1 MPRPQPAPAPF
12 PTEAMLTDVL
22 PPDLVPFVGRSL
34 WVVAAV
40 AGANFIGFFIR
51 GAFGFGSNVPIVL
64 LTAWL
69 LSPHHA
75 IVLVMLTATVAQVH
89 LLPQGLKRADW
100 HVVATVAPGLLI
112 GIGLGTWV
120 FTELGA
126 EWLVLVMAAL
136 IIFIVLLDRLR
147 LIERISNVLPLRSPW
162 VASGLALTGATAG
175 TISGGG
181 TVYFLVVYFKLVCE
195 SAEALRATNI
205 AISGLFIFL
214 RVAGI
219 AGTGFVAPRNLV
231 EAALMVPAVFLGTF
245 AGTRIFHQ
253 TPPARF
259 YLALQYLL
267 LLAALS
273 LAVKGVA
280 GLL

>member
-1 MPRPQPAPAPF
+1 MFADLLPA
-12 PTEAMLTDVL
+12 
-22 PPDLVPFVGRSL
+22 DLVPFVGRSL
-34 WVVAAV
+34 WVAAAV

-64 LTAWL
+64 MTAWL

-89 LLPQGLKRADW
+89 LLPQGMKQADW
-100 HVVATVAPGLLI
+100 HVVGTVTPGLLI
-112 GIGLGTWV
+112 GIALGTWV
-120 FTELGA
+120 FTELEA
-126 EWLVLVMAAL
+126 AWLILVMAVL
-136 IIFIVLLDRLR
+136 IIFIVMLDRLR
-147 LIERISNVLPLRSPW
+147 LIERISALLPLRSPW
-162 VASGLALTGATAG
+162 VASSLALTGATAG

-181 TVYFLVVYFKLVCE
+181 TVYFLVVYFKLVCGT
-195 SAEALRATNI
+195 AEALRATNI

-219 AGTGFVAPRNLV
+219 AATGFVEPRYLI
-231 EAALMVPAVFLGTF
+231 EAALMVPAVFLGTI
-245 AGTRIFHQ
+245 AGTRTFHH

-273 LAVKGVA
+273 LLLKGLAAV
-280 GLL
+280 L

>member
-1 MPRPQPAPAPF
+1 MFA
-12 PTEAMLTDVL
+12 ELL
-22 PPDLVPFVGRSL
+22 PPALVPFTGLPL
-34 WVVAAV
+34 WVAAAV

-64 LTAWL
+64 MTAWL

-89 LLPQGLKRADW
+89 LLPQGLSNADW
-100 HVVATVAPGLLI
+100 HVVRTVTPGLLV
-112 GIGLGTWV
+112 GIGFGTWV
-120 FTELGA
+120 FAELDA
-126 EWLVLVMAAL
+126 AWLILVMAAL
-136 IIFIVLLDRLR
+136 IVFILLLDRLR
-147 LIERISNVLPLRSPW
+147 LIELTARLLPLRSAW
-162 VASGLALTGATAG
+162 VASGLALMGSTAG

-181 TVYFLVVYFKLVCE
+181 TVYFLVVYFKLVCR

-219 AGTGFVAPRNLV
+219 ALTGLVEPRYLV
-231 EAALMVPAVFLGTF
+231 EAAILVPAVFLGTL
-245 AGTRIFHQ
+245 AGTRAFRR
-253 TPPARF
+253 TSPARF
-259 YLALQYLL
+259 YLWLQILL

-273 LAVKGVA
+273 LLGKGLTA
-280 GLL
+280 IL

>member
-1 MPRPQPAPAPF
+1 MFAD
-12 PTEAMLTDVL
+12 LL
-22 PPDLVPFVGRSL
+22 PPGLVPFAGLPL
-34 WVVAAV
+34 WVAAAV

-89 LLPQGLKRADW
+89 LLPQGLTNADW
-100 HVVATVAPGLLI
+100 HVVRTVTPGLLL
-112 GIGLGTWV
+112 GIAIGTWV
-120 FTELGA
+120 FAGLEA
-126 EWLVLVMAAL
+126 DWLILVMAAL
-136 IIFIVLLDRLR
+136 VVFILLLDRLR
-147 LIERISNVLPLRSPW
+147 LIELIAGVLPLRSAW

-181 TVYFLVVYFKLVCE
+181 TVYFLVVYFKLVCA

-219 AGTGFVAPRNLV
+219 AFTGFVEPRCLV
-231 EAALMVPAVFLGTF
+231 EAALMVPAVFLGTV
-245 AGTRIFHQ
+245 AGSRAFRRTS
-253 TPPARF
+253 PARF
-259 YLALQYLL
+259 YLALQVLL

-273 LAVKGVA
+273 LLAKGLASV
-280 GLL
+280 L